1 MEVSDLLILDESKST
16 QDKTS
21 AARVMPPLLDA
32 LNWQGDR
39 NRVLEALTEPESLMT
54 TEGLI
59 EAMANLQFKYEMVQR
74 VKGKDIGPDILPVL
88 IVNDNHH
95 FLILNIS
102 EKEILV
108 FDGQDGAYKSMQSK
122 DIHGDLY
129 LFQYADD
136 LSTTLVRQQKNWFSK
151 MMLRF
156 KGSIKII
163 VLISFLMTCL
173 DLLIPVLIVLVYD
186 QLASQES
193 TRALIIT
200 YAGVILYLSS
210 SYFLGYYRAKL
221 LNYVS
226 TRMGVIISSQT
237 YTRLLYLSPSYTETA
252 SINSQINRIKDFENL
267 KRFITSDLFVDLLE
281 LLFSIV
287 YVIAIFVLAGW
298 IGFIPI
304 ITFVVVTCLGLIMN
318 PFHRV
323 KMERTSDASGKRQQK
338 LIEILKNSEEIKA
351 IGLSDEWIERY
362 KDVST
367 ESILSSYELSDYVNT
382 SKSISYFITNASVLA
397 VVYFG
402 ILRIMNGDM
411 TMGVLIGVIMLY
423 WKVLSSI
430 RGSFTLSVQISSLSR
445 SIAQINRF
453 MNLPQDTN
461 FKSNM
466 IATRKIKGFVRF
478 KDVSMVYSKKT
489 SPVIS
494 KLSFETAPGT
504 ILGITGHDG
513 AGKTTILK
521 MILGMYIPQAGRIF
535 IDNSNIKQLE
545 PLSLRKSI
553 GYAPQKDILFSGTIR
568 ENFTIFNAQIS
579 DAQIENISELT
590 GLSNYMK
597 SLDYTLDTLLTEKEI
612 SKASLSLKKLFSI
625 TRAFCRGVNLFLL
638 DEPENYL
645 REDEIQK
652 IIELIMDRAKMESAS
667 VIISTKNAEILSIC
681 DEVIRLNQGR
691 RVRR

>member
-1 MEVSDLLILDESKST
+1 MEVSDLLILYESKNT

-54 TEGLI
+54 TEGLV

-88 IVNDNHH
+88 IVNDNQHL
-95 FLILNIS
+95 LILNII
-102 EKEILV
+102 EKEVLV
-108 FDGQDGAYKSMQSK
+108 FDGQDGAYKSMESK

-129 LFQYADD
+129 LFQYAED

-156 KGSIKII
+156 KGTIKII
-163 VLISFLMTCL
+163 VVISFLMTCL

-200 YAGVILYLSS
+200 YAGVILYLGS
-210 SYFLGYYRAKL
+210 SYFLGYYRSKL

-304 ITFVVVTCLGLIMN
+304 ITFVVVTGLGLIMN

-338 LIEILKNSEEIKA
+338 LIEILKNSEEIKT

-423 WKVLSSI
+423 WKILSSI
-430 RGSFTLSVQISSLSR
+430 RGAFTLSVQISSLSR

-494 KLSFETAPGT
+494 RLSFETAPGT

-568 ENFTIFNAQIS
+568 ENFTIFNAQVS
-579 DAQIENISELT
+579 DAQIENISERT

-612 SKASLSLKKLFSI
+612 SKASMSFKKLFSI

-645 REDEIQK
+645 REDEIRK

-667 VIISTKNAEILSIC
+667 VIISTKNAELLSIC

-691 RVRR
+691 SVRR